1 MALIR
6 SLEQG
11 LQQHR
16 PPKSE
21 VDCSYVVWDDP
32 EYGRLLKLTT
42 FGSDYRKSGPKSSQ
56 VIELNEEV
64 AAKLFD
70 VLRSAF
76 PGII

>member
-21 VDCSYVVWDDP
+21 VDCSYVVFDDP

-42 FGSDYRKSGPKSSQ
+42 YGSDHRKSGPKSSQ

-64 AAKLFD
+64 AAKLID
-70 VLRSAF
+70 VLKSAF
-76 PGII
+76 PGVK